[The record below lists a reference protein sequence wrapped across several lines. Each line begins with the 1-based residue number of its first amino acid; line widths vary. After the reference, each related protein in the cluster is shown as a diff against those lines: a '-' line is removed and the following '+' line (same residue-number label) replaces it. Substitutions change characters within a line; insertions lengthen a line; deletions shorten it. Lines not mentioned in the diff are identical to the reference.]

1 MNYWNIKIL
10 KNKFNNKWMINWILK
25 IKTNINQIEKAKL
38 VIIKLKIK
46 NKEELKKIEN
56 LY

>member
-10 KNKFNNKWMINWILK
+10 KNKFKNKWMINWILK